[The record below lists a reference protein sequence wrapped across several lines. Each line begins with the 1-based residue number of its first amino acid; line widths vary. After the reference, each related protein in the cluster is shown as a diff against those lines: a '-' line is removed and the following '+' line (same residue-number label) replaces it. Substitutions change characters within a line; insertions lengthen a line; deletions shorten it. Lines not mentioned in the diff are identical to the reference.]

1 MITRDGSQERRKE
14 EEKEEGLPLLL
25 SPPSMC
31 ICIHFS
37 FPFPPSPISLFPLR
51 SGGGCYIKDIL
62 LPLPPF
68 PSLPP
73 DSLVNLKNDL
83 ALLEGRKGE

>member
-14 EEKEEGLPLLL
+14 EEEEEGLPLLL

-37 FPFPPSPISLFPLR
+37 FPLPPSPISLFPLR

-62 LPLPPF
+62 LPLPPS
-68 PSLPP
+68 PLSPTGLI
-73 DSLVNLKNDL
+73 SE
-83 ALLEGRKGE
+83 LEK